1 MGTRLAFNRLVHSD
15 WSKGTKKRWT
25 ATAHLLSGVWYVEA
39 PQITPSSHQF
49 LEILF
54 SDAFKTL
61 AGFDFAIGL
70 PANYLVKIEINFL
83 ELLLLLGR
91 EPWHEFTSVAN
102 LPDEISLYRPFYP
115 NHSRRGVKR
124 ADLTSRLNV
133 DSFDRLFRDCEKAT
147 RSRGAASPVFWTLG
161 GKQVGKAA
169 LSGWGEILTPARKL
183 GASLWPFD
191 GSLSSLVSSKP
202 TFAET
207 YPGEA
212 YQHIGLP
219 RTIKKQSQEGRRNAG
234 VAMLKWAARHSVR
247 LSSEIGKLI
256 ADGFGPLSS
265 GEDPF
270 DATVGLLAMIE
281 VVDGRR
287 AEAPDSMTF
296 SKDGEGWIL
305 GQTDV
310 PLVQFV
316 AR

>member
-15 WSKGTKKRWT
+15 WSKSPKKRWT
-25 ATAHLLSGVWYVEA
+25 ATAHLRNGVWYVDA
-39 PQITPSSHQF
+39 PQITPFPHQF
-49 LEILF
+49 LEVLF
-54 SDAFKTL
+54 NDDFKTL

-70 PANYLVKIEINFL
+70 PASYLIKIEIDFL

-91 EPWHEFTSVAN
+91 EPWHDFTSVAN

-115 NHSRRGVKR
+115 NRSRRGVQR
-124 ADLTSRLNV
+124 ADLTSRLDV
-133 DSFDRLFRDCEKAT
+133 DSFDKLFRDCEKAT

-169 LSGWGEILTPARKL
+169 LSGWQEVLTPARKL

-191 GSLSSLVSSKP
+191 GPLSSFVSNAL
-202 TFAET
+202 TLAET

-212 YQHIGLP
+212 YQHIGMA

-234 VAMLKWAARHSVR
+234 ATMPKWAARHDVR
-247 LSSEIGKLI
+247 LLPEIKKLI
-256 ADGFGPLSS
+256 ADGFGEPAS

-270 DATVGLLAMIE
+270 DATAGLFGMIE

-287 AEAPDSMTF
+287 AEAPDSMAF
-296 SKDGEGWIL
+296 SNDGEGWIL
-305 GQTDV
+305 GQTDI
-310 PLVQFV
+310 PLVQLV
-316 AR
+316 V